1 MSNVGFTS
9 EANSVVPD
17 FTNEVKSKKALDE
30 SEWGFPIQKVVKTRY
45 KKPMDYASVLSSVPL
60 AEYERPVEYDQCL
73 DRPRSDRPREDR
85 PREARPQPYVQRS
98 SDDVLKTLVKTK
110 VCRNVL
116 VHGSCKRENCSFAHN
131 ENEFLLA
138 NCMFDNSCRYLSPN
152 ADRVCQFKHSCES
165 VQEYYERTG
174 KQAPSFARE
183 ESVKPVLKR
192 LHKSHN

>member
-73 DRPRSDRPREDR
+73 DRPREAR